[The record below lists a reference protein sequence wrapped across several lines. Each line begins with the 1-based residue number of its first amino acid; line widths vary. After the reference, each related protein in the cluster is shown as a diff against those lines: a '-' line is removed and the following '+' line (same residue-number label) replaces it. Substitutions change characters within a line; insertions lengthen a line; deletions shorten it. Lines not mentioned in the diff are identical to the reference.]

1 MRNLAAAGGM
11 CLIAWGTT
19 GFSPD
24 TPFPG
29 VNALV
34 PCLGAVLLIWAGSTG
49 PHLLSPILQSRMLVG
64 IGLISYPLYLWHWP
78 LLVFARYGRIDEPGT
93 GATLAIIGAAILLS
107 VVSFR
112 FIEKPVR
119 STASGLKRRHV
130 FSGSILLLSAT
141 IAAGFGLWRTVATP
155 AQLDEAPALEAVTAM
170 KAATAA
176 LTVEKIIAAEGDI
189 GPVGR
194 SCPALSAEDIR
205 DRRVCVLGN
214 KQQTPTFILWGD
226 SHAQAL
232 ADAVSVLAARHDA
245 AGLLAINHGCS
256 PLLGMR
262 RLNRENSR
270 SPCDQVSA
278 AVLESIIDDSTI
290 SDVILTGR
298 WAIAAEAT
306 RFGSEQGNPAWMADD
321 QSHEVSVAENRQVFA
336 RSLRKTIDTLVARKK
351 RIWILASIPEIGFSV
366 PLMLARALEAD
377 QPLDIGPD
385 ASAYFERQA
394 FVMQQLD
401 GVAKEPGVTV
411 LYPHTILCPAER
423 CRISDNDGVYYRDSH
438 HLTQA
443 GAIQLTPLFEQV
455 FSTMA
460 VPGQP

>member
-1 MRNLAAAGGM
+1 
-11 CLIAWGTT
+11 
-19 GFSPD
+19 
-24 TPFPG
+24 
-29 VNALV
+29 
-34 PCLGAVLLIWAGSTG
+34 
-49 PHLLSPILQSRMLVG
+49 
-64 IGLISYPLYLWHWP
+64 
-78 LLVFARYGRIDEPGT
+78 
-93 GATLAIIGAAILLS
+93 
-107 VVSFR
+107 
-112 FIEKPVR
+112 
-119 STASGLKRRHV
+119 
-130 FSGSILLLSAT
+130 
-141 IAAGFGLWRTVATP
+141 
-155 AQLDEAPALEAVTAM
+155 
-170 KAATAA
+170 
-176 LTVEKIIAAEGDI
+176 
-189 GPVGR
+189 
-194 SCPALSAEDIR
+194 
-205 DRRVCVLGN
+205 
-214 KQQTPTFILWGD
+214 
-226 SHAQAL
+226 
-232 ADAVSVLAARHDA
+232 
-245 AGLLAINHGCS
+245 
-256 PLLGMR
+256 
-262 RLNRENSR
+262 
-270 SPCDQVSA
+270 
-278 AVLESIIDDSTI
+278 
-290 SDVILTGR
+290 
-298 WAIAAEAT
+298 
-306 RFGSEQGNPAWMADD
+306 MADD